1 MYRGFSSQCL
11 LNVFKSEPTK
21 YFNDYGVDMS
31 TIGSHATFLFYFLI
45 YFGVD
50 MSMVVLH
57 ISKKAKILR
66 SSFVSHGARV
76 AFVTHSRSRH
86 ITRECIP
93 TLTLKNLELSW
104 QQLITHVMTTYT
116 PTNPNNQ
123 RSTQRENYHI
133 QSPQKPSSHTT
144 KLIND

>member
-57 ISKKAKILR
+57 ISRKRPKSYALALFPMVQELL
-66 SSFVSHGARV
+66 SS
-76 AFVTHSRSRH
+76 
-86 ITRECIP
+86 P
-93 TLTLKNLELSW
+93 TLEAA
-104 QQLITHVMTTYT
+104 I
-116 PTNPNNQ
+116 
-123 RSTQRENYHI
+123 
-133 QSPQKPSSHTT
+133 
-144 KLIND
+144 